1 MDGGGWSV
9 PSAGICST
17 GLLAMHKLAA
27 KVVLMD
33 GWRRAALAV
42 FAGAFTALG
51 LAPVDFFAAGF
62 VGFPLLV
69 WMLDGAAGS
78 PVAGALRRLGPAFRI
93 GWCFGFG
100 YFVAGLWWLG
110 AAMLNGGDSFLWAI
124 PLAVLVLPAI
134 LSIYFGLAA
143 ALARA
148 FWVEGPLRLLALAV
162 SFSLFEVLRGM
173 LFTGF
178 PWNEIGVLA
187 APAPLLMQSVSVVGL
202 HAMTLAA
209 VFVFAVPALCV
220 APRGRGPAFALA
232 ALLCIAHV
240 GFGAWRLAGAAVEP
254 ESGLALRILQ
264 PNIPQTEKWDAA
276 EADRNFDRL
285 MQLTETRPETPLAPK
300 TLIVW
305 PESSVPF
312 LLTERPDAIGRLA
325 AALAPGEIL
334 VAGAAR
340 AERRDDAEPR
350 YYNSVYVIDDEGII
364 VDARDKTHLVPFGEY
379 LPFQAF
385 LESLGLRQLAELP
398 GGFSAGAER
407 SPVRLPGLPAFLA
420 LICYEIIFQDEI
432 DRSPADRP
440 GFIVNVTNDAW
451 YGRTP
456 GPYQHLR
463 QAEMTA
469 VALGLPLVRS
479 ANTGISVVTDAY
491 GRVVDG
497 LALGSAGTIE
507 VLLPGKISSTLFSRW
522 GNRAFWLAI
531 AMGSLLLCWQAVN
544 NARRD

>member
-1 MDGGGWSV
+1 MR
-9 PSAGICST
+9 
-17 GLLAMHKLAA
+17 KLAA

-33 GWRRAALAV
+33 GWRRAGLAV

-69 WMLDGAAGS
+69 WMLDGAAGN
-78 PVAGALRRLGPAFRI
+78 PAAGMLRRLGPAFRI

-110 AAMLNGGDSFLWAI
+110 AAMLTGGDAFLWAI
-124 PLAVLVLPAI
+124 PLAVFVLPAI

-162 SFSLFEVLRGM
+162 SFSLFEVLRGT

-178 PWNEIGVLA
+178 SWNEIGVLA
-187 APAPLLMQSVSVVGL
+187 APVPLLMQSVSVVGL
-202 HAMTLAA
+202 HGLTLAA
-209 VFVFAVPALCV
+209 VFVFAAPALCV
-220 APRGRGPAFALA
+220 APRGRAPALALA
-232 ALLCIAHV
+232 ALLCVAHV
-240 GFGAWRLAGAAVEP
+240 GFGAFRLASATGEAEA
-254 ESGLALRILQ
+254 GLALRILQ

-300 TLIVW
+300 TLIIW

-312 LLTERPDAIGRLA
+312 LLTDRPDAIGRLA
-325 AALAPGEIL
+325 TALQPGEIL

-340 AERRDDAEPR
+340 AERRDDAAPR
-350 YYNSVYVIDDEGII
+350 YYNSVYVIDDEGVI

-379 LPFQAF
+379 LPFQAY
-385 LESLGLRQLAELP
+385 LESLGFSQLAALP
-398 GGFSAGAER
+398 GGFSAGADR
-407 SPVRLPGLPAFLA
+407 SPVALPDIPAFLP

-432 DRSPADRP
+432 DRSPAARP

-451 YGRTP
+451 YGQTP

-463 QAEMTA
+463 HAEMTA

-479 ANTGISVVTDAY
+479 ANTGVSVVNDAY

-507 VLLPGKISSTLFSRW
+507 VLLPAEVPFTVFSRW
-522 GNRAFWLAI
+522 GNGLFWAAI
-531 AMGSLLLCWQAVN
+531 AMGSLLLCWRVVN